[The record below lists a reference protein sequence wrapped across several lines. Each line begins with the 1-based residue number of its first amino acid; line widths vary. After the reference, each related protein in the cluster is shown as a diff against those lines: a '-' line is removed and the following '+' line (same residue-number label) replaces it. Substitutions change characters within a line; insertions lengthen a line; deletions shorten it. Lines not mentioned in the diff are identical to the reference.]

1 MTIEFNT
8 KNMTKILQDD
18 FARLEQ
24 ESLCQV
30 NSDELID
37 VKGGKLPF
45 GEQYFRWRNMK
56 RICAED
62 KSAEIFLVDTMR
74 GLSGTRR
81 LVLFRNNHETAYAVI
96 LAYA

>member
-1 MTIEFNT
+1 MTMEFNT
-8 KNMTKILQDD
+8 KNMTKVLPDE
-18 FARLEQ
+18 FAKLEQ
-24 ESLCQV
+24 ESLCRVQ
-30 NSDELID
+30 SDDLID

-62 KSAEIFLVDTMR
+62 KSAEIFLVDTMK
-74 GLSGTRR
+74 GMSGTRR
-81 LVLFRNNHETAYAVI
+81 LVLFRNNHETAYTVI